1 MKTVV
6 LGAGALGSILAA
18 HLARAGQDVALIA
31 RGPRAKLLAERGVTV
46 KGLADFTARVP
57 ILEAPLEPQSCD
69 VFVMTAKTYDT
80 QPALDSV
87 RGLEAD
93 MAMSVQNG
101 VEKNERLAS
110 VFGPSH
116 TAGCI
121 ANFSGEVTEDGAVL
135 FTRNEGLYFGELP
148 GLPIPEVVAG
158 RLHDKPPGMGNAE
171 GMPARCEAF
180 AEVLNAA
187 GIKAIASDRISSV
200 EWSKYAT
207 WMGLTAVAVLTRLYT
222 HRLYQD
228 EGLDVLQTEMTREA
242 VALAA
247 AFDVDVMDLGGLI
260 FPKTMSEA
268 ATDECVA
275 VLKKAGAAMEASGM
289 TTHRMSALQDLL
301 RGRQL
306 EIEETYG
313 YAVAKAA
320 EKGVAMPRLETCYRL
335 LAGMNAA
342 SNG

>member
-1 MKTVV
+1 M
-6 LGAGALGSILAA
+6 AA
-18 HLARAGQDVALIA
+18 HLARAGEDVALIA
-31 RGPRAKLLAERGVTV
+31 RGPRARLLAERGVTV
-46 KGLADFTARVP
+46 KGLAEFTVEVP
-57 ILEAPLEPQSCD
+57 ILETPLEAQSCD

-80 QPALDSV
+80 ESALEGV
-87 RGLEAD
+87 RGLKPD

-110 VFGPSH
+110 VFGWEH

-121 ANFSGEVTEDGAVL
+121 ANFSGEVSEDGAVH

-148 GLPIPEVVAG
+148 
-158 RLHDKPPGMGNAE
+158 E
-171 GMPARCEAF
+171 GTSSRTEGF
-180 AEVLNAA
+180 AEILNAA
-187 GIKAIASDRISSV
+187 GIKTIASDRIRSV

-228 EGLDVLQTEMTREA
+228 EGLDVLQTELTREA
-242 VALAA
+242 VELAA
-247 AFDVDVMDLGGLI
+247 AFDVEVMDLGGLI

-275 VLKKAGAAMEASGM
+275 VLKKAGAAMEASGT

-306 EIEETYG
+306 EIEETFG
-313 YAVAKAA
+313 HAVAKGA
-320 EKGVAMPRLETCYRL
+320 EMGVAMPRLETCYRL
-335 LAGMNAA
+335 LSGLG
-342 SNG
+342 SQGWG

>member
-18 HLARAGQDVALIA
+18 HLARAGQDVTLIA
-31 RGPRAKLLAERGVTV
+31 RGPRARLLAERGVTV
-46 KGLADFTARVP
+46 KGLAEFTVEVP
-57 ILEAPLEPQSCD
+57 IVERPGELDACD

-80 QPALDSV
+80 QSALDGV
-87 RGLEAD
+87 RGLKAD

-101 VEKNERLAS
+101 VVKDDHLSAA
-110 VFGPSH
+110 FGPEH
-116 TAGCI
+116 VAGCI
-121 ANFSGEVTEDGAVL
+121 ANFSGEVSEEGDVL

-148 GLPIPEVVAG
+148 SGSSE
-158 RLHDKPPGMGNAE
+158 RTE
-171 GMPARCEAF
+171 GF

-187 GIKAIASDRISSV
+187 GIKAIASDRIRSV

-228 EGLDVLQTEMTREA
+228 EGLDVLQTELTREA
-242 VALAA
+242 VQLAA
-247 AFDVDVMDLGGLI
+247 AFDVEVMDLGGLI

-268 ATDECVA
+268 ATEECVA
-275 VLKKAGAAMEASGM
+275 VLKQAGAAMEASGT

-301 RGRQL
+301 RGRRL
-306 EIEETYG
+306 EVEETFG
-313 YAVAKAA
+313 YAVAKGA
-320 EKGVAMPRLETCYRL
+320 EMGVVMPRLETCYRL
-335 LAGMNAA
+335 LAGVNRYA
-342 SNG
+342 GT